1 MNNYKYLIVF
11 IQKNQKFNSKFH
23 FPSISMRATVMTKHL
38 AIGEKVKIFR
48 TKRPR
53 GVNEPPSRQFKG

>member
-1 MNNYKYLIVF
+1 
-11 IQKNQKFNSKFH
+11 
-23 FPSISMRATVMTKHL
+23 MTKHL

-53 GVNEPPSRQFKG
+53 GSTNPLPASLRVNPTLPGGGVPAPTSIFDNI